1 MQTDKQTAGVNNLA
15 ELEREAERVK
25 PELGDRHIRFA
36 LSSRSGF
43 ISHLIEDT
51 KQWKHLTSIILAEI
65 VGEKSI
71 KGHAF
76 SCRIL
81 SR

>member
-1 MQTDKQTAGVNNLA
+1 MDQQTAGVNILA

-65 VGEKSI
+65 MEEKSI

-81 SR
+81 SP

>member
-1 MQTDKQTAGVNNLA
+1 MQTDQQTAGVNILA

-43 ISHLIEDT
+43 TSQLTEDT
-51 KQWKHLTSIILAEI
+51 K
-65 VGEKSI
+65 
-71 KGHAF
+71 
-76 SCRIL
+76 R
-81 SR
+81 R

>member
-1 MQTDKQTAGVNNLA
+1 MQTDQQTAAVNILA

-43 ISHLIEDT
+43 TSYLIEVT
-51 KQWKHLTSIILAEI
+51 KQWQHFISLILAEI

-71 KGHAF
+71 KGDAF
-76 SCRIL
+76 SCRRL

>member
-1 MQTDKQTAGVNNLA
+1 MDQQTAGVNILA

-51 KQWKHLTSIILAEI
+51 KQWKHLTSIILAE
-65 VGEKSI
+65 VVVEKSI
-71 KGHAF
+71 TGHAF

>member
-51 KQWKHLTSIILAEI
+51 KQ
-65 VGEKSI
+65 
-71 KGHAF
+71 
-76 SCRIL
+76 R
-81 SR
+81 